1 MQDRAG
7 GPAIML
13 MVSGIVGL
21 VYSVIYLAWTFMP
34 VAFGIFG
41 VVAQINDKGFSGDT
55 VGVGLVYLVIPIL
68 QVLGY
73 ALCTALAAIALW
85 GGLKFQRF
93 ESKGLVFVALASSTA
108 VPVLGLVN
116 TNASALNCSS
126 WGACGMGCLLGNVGT
141 LPVLIVG
148 LIATIWGIVALT
160 GPMGDR
166 FEDA

>member
-7 GPAIML
+7 GPAVML

-21 VYSVIYLAWTFMP
+21 AYSVIYLAWTFMP

-41 VVAQINDKGFSGDT
+41 VFANVNERGFSNDT
-55 VGVGLVYLVIPIL
+55 IGAGLVYLLIPML
-68 QVLGY
+68 QLLGY
-73 ALCTALAAIALW
+73 ALCTGLAAVALW

-93 ESKGLVFVALASSTA
+93 QSKGLVFVALAASTA
-108 VPVLGLVN
+108 VPILGLVN

-126 WGACGMGCLLGNVGT
+126 WGTCGMGCLLGNVGT
-141 LPVLIVG
+141 LPVLIIG

-166 FEDA
+166 FEEA